1 MKNFRFQT
9 IIRVAL
15 LSGTALLAIWLFE
28 YSNSNM
34 AAFLLSIGVVAQIV
48 ALIRYVD
55 KTNRDLSR
63 FLSSIRYSDFSQSFT
78 GAGRGKSYT
87 ALGRSFSNVM
97 DDFREARSETE
108 EQHRF
113 LQTVIQHVG
122 TGLISYDGKGDVGLI
137 NNAAKRLFGLQY
149 LKNVTGLSSYS
160 KNMVEALGKLR
171 AGDRAIVKVVRGDEL
186 QELVLS
192 GTEFRL
198 RGDLYTLVA
207 IQDIQS
213 ELEEKELQAWLKLT
227 QVLTHE
233 IMNSIT
239 PIASLA
245 ASAQEILNS
254 TANDEAE
261 SDAERLEDVRGAI
274 QTIDRRSQ
282 GLLHFVQAYRSMTR
296 IPRPNLK
303 IFQAE
308 RLFESV
314 HDLFRNELGDAGI
327 ELKIIIDP
335 PLLELTADPELVEQ
349 ILINLVRNAIQMKE
363 PGKPLQI
370 RLSGRIG
377 ERSRPIISVSDNGP
391 GIEPEAIDK
400 IFVPFFTT
408 KKEGS
413 GIGLSLSRQ
422 IMRQHGGSLS
432 VFSDPGLETTFTLR
446 F

>member
-149 LKNVTGLSSYS
+149 LKNVT
-160 KNMVEALGKLR
+160 MQ
-171 AGDRAIVKVVRGDEL
+171 RAI
-186 QELVLS
+186 
-192 GTEFRL
+192 
-198 RGDLYTLVA
+198 
-207 IQDIQS
+207 
-213 ELEEKELQAWLKLT
+213 
-227 QVLTHE
+227 
-233 IMNSIT
+233 
-239 PIASLA
+239 
-245 ASAQEILNS
+245 
-254 TANDEAE
+254 
-261 SDAERLEDVRGAI
+261 
-274 QTIDRRSQ
+274 
-282 GLLHFVQAYRSMTR
+282 
-296 IPRPNLK
+296 
-303 IFQAE
+303 
-308 RLFESV
+308 
-314 HDLFRNELGDAGI
+314 
-327 ELKIIIDP
+327 
-335 PLLELTADPELVEQ
+335 
-349 ILINLVRNAIQMKE
+349 
-363 PGKPLQI
+363 
-370 RLSGRIG
+370 
-377 ERSRPIISVSDNGP
+377 
-391 GIEPEAIDK
+391 
-400 IFVPFFTT
+400 
-408 KKEGS
+408 
-413 GIGLSLSRQ
+413 
-422 IMRQHGGSLS
+422 
-432 VFSDPGLETTFTLR
+432 
-446 F
+446 